1 MAGFDPTQYDQQ
13 SSRFTG
19 GAAAKRGTFAKYLG
33 GDGTYGDF
41 AGQMKGSFTPP
52 SSTNAKE
59 EQAFGDQA
67 EAQSMQQ
74 WEGGLDRVSQQQGQ
88 FASLGFGAV
97 NAKQQW
103 IQAKGIAQ
111 AQASA
116 ARQNGIFGAISS
128 GIGLLGGLKGAGLFS
143 GGGSGGSGINW
154 QQTPTVSSMSYG
166 GSFLR

>member
-1 MAGFDPTQYDQQ
+1 MAGFDPRQYDQQ

-19 GAAAKRGTFAKYLG
+19 GAAAKRGTFAQYLG

-52 SSTNAKE
+52 TTTNAKE

-67 EAQSMQQ
+67 EAQNIHQ
-74 WEGGLDRVSQQQGQ
+74 WGEGLDRVSQQQGQ

-103 IQAKGIAQ
+103 IQAKGMAQ

-116 ARQNGIFGAISS
+116 SQQNGIFSAISS
-128 GIGLLGGLKGAGLFS
+128 GLGLLGGLKSAGLFS
-143 GGGSGGSGINW
+143 GGGSRIVPGKDVPISKMPAGMAFADN
-154 QQTPTVSSMSYG
+154 
-166 GSFLR
+166 